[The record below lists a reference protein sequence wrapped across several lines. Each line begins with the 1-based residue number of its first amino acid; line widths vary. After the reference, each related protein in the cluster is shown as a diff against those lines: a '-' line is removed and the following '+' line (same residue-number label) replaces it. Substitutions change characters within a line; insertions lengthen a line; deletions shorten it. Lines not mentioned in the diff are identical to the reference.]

1 MKNILFV
8 SIILLLSCST
18 SKKITSIPVWQPY
31 DETEVLAKN
40 ANNENRK
47 LRYKRIQSKIQDKN
61 VMWKTIAAQL
71 NNFSEAD
78 YVRLKPLILN
88 QDIPTL
94 QSYIKSGSLSYE
106 KLTQWYLYRIVI
118 FENDKN
124 TALNNIISINPNAVK
139 EARKKDKNKTAT
151 DHPLYGIPVL
161 LKDNINADG
170 MVTTA
175 GAAAFANNIT
185 ADAFITK
192 RIKAKGGIILG
203 KTNLSEWANYLC
215 TDCPNGYSAMGG
227 QTLNPYGL
235 RIFDTGGSSS
245 GSGSAMAANYAA
257 ASVGTETS
265 GSILS
270 PSSAHSLAGLKPTTG
285 LLSRNGI
292 VPISSTFDTPG
303 PMTRN
308 LIDNAILLSAMMGVD
323 ANDDASKANPQ
334 NNFIWKEIKTG
345 SFKGLRFGV
354 YKNLLSDSLF
364 KKQVAKMESL
374 GAIMVELEPEPFS
387 NKGFGTILDEDM
399 KLDVPAYIKNYGNK
413 NLPYKSIADIMV
425 FNSQDSVIN
434 IPYGQALFAG
444 IVKDNKTEEEL
455 KNLKASVRKKAEEY
469 FQKQMDVNK
478 LDMILSIA
486 NRHAGI
492 AAAAN
497 YPCLTVSMGYRNN
510 GEPAGIT
517 FIARPWQEPL
527 LLKTGF
533 VFEQATQ
540 ARKIPQNY
548 Q

>member
-71 NNFSEAD
+71 NNFSETD
-78 YVRLKPLILN
+78 YFRLKPLILN

-106 KLTQWYLYRIVI
+106 KLTQWYLYRIVL

-124 TALNNIISINPNAVK
+124 KALNNIISINPNAVK

-151 DHPLYGIPVL
+151 DHPFYGIPVL
-161 LKDNINADG
+161 LKDNINAAG

-185 ADAFITK
+185 ADAFITQ
-192 RIKAKGGIILG
+192 RIKANGGIILG

-292 VPISSTFDTPG
+292 VPISSTYDTPG

-308 LIDNAILLSAMMGVD
+308 LIDNSILLSAMMGVD

-334 NNFIWKEIKTG
+334 NNFIWQEIKTG

-387 NKGFGTILDEDM
+387 NKGFGTILDADM

-444 IVKDNKTEEEL
+444 IVKDTTTEEEL

-497 YPCLTVSMGYRNN
+497 YPCLTVSMGYRSN

-517 FIARPWQEPL
+517 FIAPPWQELL

>member
-308 LIDNAILLSAMMGVD
+308 LIDNAILLSAIMGVD

-334 NNFIWKEIKTG
+334 NNFIWQEIKTG

-374 GAIMVELEPEPFS
+374 GVIMVELEPEPFS
-387 NKGFGTILDEDM
+387 NKGFGIILDEDM

>member
-1 MKNILFV
+1 MKNLLFIFV
-8 SIILLLSCST
+8 TLLFSCAT
-18 SKKITSIPVWQPY
+18 VKKTASIPAWQPY

-61 VMWKTIAAQL
+61 LLWKNIAAQL
-71 NNFSEAD
+71 TNFTEVD

-94 QSYIKSGSLSYE
+94 QSHIKSGALNYE
-106 KLTQWYLYRIVI
+106 KLTQWYLYRIVL

-124 TALNNIISINPNAVK
+124 TALNNIISINPDAVK

-161 LKDNINADG
+161 LKDNVNVEG

-175 GAAAFANNIT
+175 GAAAFAKNVT
-185 ADAFITK
+185 ADAFITQ

-245 GSGSAMAANYAA
+245 GSGSTMAANYAS

-270 PSSAHSLAGLKPTTG
+270 PSSAHSLAGLKTTTG
-285 LLSRNGI
+285 MLSRSGI
-292 VPISSTFDTPG
+292 VPISGTFDTPG

-308 LIDNAILLSAMMGVD
+308 ITDNAILLSAMIGVD
-323 ANDDASKANPQ
+323 ANDEAMKANPQ
-334 NNFIWKEIKTG
+334 NNFNWEAIKTG
-345 SFKGLRFGV
+345 SLKGLRFGV

-364 KKQVAKMESL
+364 KNQVAKMESM
-374 GAIMVELEPEPFS
+374 GAVMVQLVPEPFA
-387 NKGFGTILDEDM
+387 NKGFGTIMDADM
-399 KLDVPAYIKNYGNK
+399 KIDVPAYLKNYGNK
-413 NLPYKSIADIMV
+413 NLPYKSIADIMA
-425 FNSQDSVIN
+425 FNSKDSAIN
-434 IPYGQALFAG
+434 IPYGQGLFAG
-444 IVKDNKTEEEL
+444 IVKDNTTADEL
-455 KNLKASVRKKAEEY
+455 KNLKSDVRKNAVDY
-469 FQKQMDVNK
+469 LQKQMEENK

-517 FIARPWQEPL
+517 FIARPWQELL
-527 LLKTGF
+527 LLKTGYA
-533 VFEQATQ
+533 FEQTTQ
-540 ARKIPQNY
+540 ARKIPLSY